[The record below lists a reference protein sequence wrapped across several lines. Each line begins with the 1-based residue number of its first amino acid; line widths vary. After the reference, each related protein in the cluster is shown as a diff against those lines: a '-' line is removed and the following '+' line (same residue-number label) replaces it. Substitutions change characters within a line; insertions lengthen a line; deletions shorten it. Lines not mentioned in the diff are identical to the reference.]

1 MSFGE
6 ISVKDREPELFLEN
20 VGFMGA
26 AFVSL
31 LGFLVTRVGV
41 GWRRDPWSHRRG
53 WQVGVRDQG

>member
-1 MSFGE
+1 M
-6 ISVKDREPELFLEN
+6 KDREPELFLEN

-53 WQVGVRDQG
+53 WQVGVRVQG